1 MKKCKIL
8 CTTLFLL
15 LLFSN
20 FFLNFAFA
28 FAYFENASAYNLTSF
43 VYARAENDGVMLYK
57 KPSLDDEIY
66 FEIPKSY
73 FVMLITN
80 FSSQFYKVQYRDV
93 VGYVLKS
100 SVSPVAETPT
110 TPYLVGATFRVY
122 SSDGLSMLSSPYPS
136 KSPTVT
142 KTVELYSEIDYYGRV
157 FGEEMISSRGE
168 EWFFGK
174 YDGSFGYLYKGLC
187 DNLSA
192 IPLNTE
198 VTTSSPDPFLQNDN
212 DYLYNLVDLSPS
224 MKAFLI
230 VLVCAPSVLLIIF
243 IFKPFRI
250 EKTKNKG
257 IKKTT
262 KNKVI
267 RQIENMQNEDL

>member
-8 CTTLFLL
+8 CVTLFLL
-15 LLFSN
+15 LSFSN
-20 FFLNFAFA
+20 FFLDFT
-28 FAYFENASAYNLTSF
+28 FAYFEKASAYNLTSF
-43 VYARAENDGVMLYK
+43 VYARAETDGVMLYK
-57 KPSLDDEIY
+57 TPSLDDEIY
-66 FEIPKSY
+66 FEVPKSY

-157 FGEEMISSRGE
+157 FGEEMISGRGE
-168 EWFFGK
+168 EWYYGK
-174 YDGSFGYLYKGLC
+174 YDGAFGYLYKGLC
-187 DNLSA
+187 DNLSP
-192 IPLNTE
+192 ISINTE
-198 VTTSSPDPFLQNDN
+198 VTTSAPDPFSQNDN

-224 MKAFLI
+224 MKVFLI
-230 VLVCAPSVLLIIF
+230 LLVCAPSVLLIIF

-250 EKTKNKG
+250 EKAQ
-257 IKKTT
+257 KKMS
-262 KNKVI
+262 KRRARAKAI
-267 RQIENMQNEDL
+267 RQIENMQNDDI